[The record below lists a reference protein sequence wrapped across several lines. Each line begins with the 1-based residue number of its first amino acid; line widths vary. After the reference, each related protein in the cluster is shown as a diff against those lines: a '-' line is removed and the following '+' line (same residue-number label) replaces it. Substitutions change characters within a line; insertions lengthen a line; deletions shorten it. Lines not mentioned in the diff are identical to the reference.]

1 MMPIHIDTNTLNL
14 ITMSP
19 MLVTL
24 LGALVILCIDLF
36 KKDLDKTLYVTLTI
50 LTLFI
55 AMGST
60 LSLNINERG
69 LFDTILIDGVSV
81 LGQVL
86 IIAGSMLFIPLALT
100 KRKFHDFSYPEF
112 FSLFLFMVFGF
123 QFMAA
128 SDNLILI
135 FVGLET
141 ASLALYTLIAMHNTR
156 LAHEA
161 AIKYFTMGALAAG
174 FFVMGAAIIY
184 ATTGSVEIYSIA
196 KVLLSKINEPGVI
209 VPIVGGALFMMVA
222 IGFKVSL
229 IPFHMWTPDAY
240 EGASA
245 PMAGYMSIV
254 PKIAMMVFAIR
265 LFGIYMELEIPTVK
279 ITIII
284 LAIIT
289 TTIANMM
296 ALVQK
301 DVKRMLAYSSISHA
315 GFVLVAL
322 ALDTTKGYSSI
333 FMYYGLFMFTNLGAF
348 TMLWI
353 SRHKYNVHHDR
364 FHHPYEKFA
373 GMIKKAPISAVIMGI
388 FMLSLAGVPPF
399 SLFWGKLYVLS
410 AIVDAG
416 SENSWYYYVAGIMAL
431 NSAIAVYYYLKLI
444 VYMFLKPAVNE
455 EKVVYAN
462 RAFSLELVVG
472 IAAFATIASIFYVNP
487 LMSFITDLVGAS
499 GY

>member
-1 MMPIHIDTNTLNL
+1 
-14 ITMSP
+14 
-19 MLVTL
+19 
-24 LGALVILCIDLF
+24 VILCIDLI
-36 KKDLDKTLYVTLTI
+36 KSDLDKTLYVTLTM

-55 AMGST
+55 ALGAV

-69 LFDTILIDGVSV
+69 MFGTILIDGVSV

-100 KRKFHDFSYPEF
+100 KRRFHDFSYPEF

-174 FFVMGAAIIY
+174 FFAMGAAIIY
-184 ATTGSVEIYSIA
+184 ATTGSVEIDIIS
-196 KVLLSKINEPGVI
+196 KVLLNRINEAEI
-209 VPIVGGALFMMVA
+209 LIPIIGGALFMTVA
-222 IGFKVSL
+222 IGLKVSL

-254 PKIAMMVFAIR
+254 PKIAMMVVAIR
-265 LFGIYMELEIPTVK
+265 LFGIYMELD
-279 ITIII
+279 ITIVKTTII
-284 LAIIT
+284 ALAIVT
-289 TTIANMM
+289 TTAANMM

-315 GFVLVAL
+315 GFVLVAI
-322 ALDTTKGYSSI
+322 ALDTTKVYSSI
-333 FMYYGLFMFTNLGAF
+333 FLYYGLFMFTNLGAF

-353 SRHKYNVHHDR
+353 SRHKYNIHHDR

-373 GMIKKAPISAVIMGI
+373 GMIKKAPIAAVIMAV

-399 SLFWGKLYVLS
+399 SLFWGKLYILS
-410 AIVDAG
+410 AIVDSG
-416 SENSWYYYVAGIMAL
+416 YYTVAIIMAL

-444 VYMFLKPAVNE
+444 VYMFLKPAE
-455 EKVVYAN
+455 ENAGKVIYAN
-462 RAFSLELVVG
+462 RAFTLELVIG
-472 IAAFATIASIFYVNP
+472 IAAFVTITSIFYINP

>member
-1 MMPIHIDTNTLNL
+1 MTPISIDFNALNL
-14 ITMSP
+14 VSMSP
-19 MLVTL
+19 MLVIL
-24 LGALVILCIDLF
+24 LGALVVLCIDLV
-36 KKDLDKTLYVTLTI
+36 KPNLDKTLYVTLTM

-55 AMGST
+55 ALGAV

-86 IIAGSMLFIPLALT
+86 IIVASMLFIPLALT

-156 LAHEA
+156 LSHEA
-161 AIKYFTMGALAAG
+161 AIKYFTMGAAAAG
-174 FFVMGAAIIY
+174 FFAMGAAIIY
-184 ATTGSVEIYSIA
+184 GTTGSVEMYSIA
-196 KVLLSKINEPGVI
+196 RVLQDRINEPGILIPV
-209 VPIVGGALFMMVA
+209 VGGALFMIVA

-229 IPFHMWTPDAY
+229 IPFHMWTPDTY

-254 PKIAMMVFAIR
+254 PKVAMMVVAIR
-265 LFGIYMELEIPTVK
+265 LFGIYMELDITVVK
-279 ITIII
+279 TTIIV
-284 LAIIT
+284 LAVIT
-289 TTIANMM
+289 TTLANMM

-315 GFVLVAL
+315 GFVLVAI

-333 FMYYGLFMFTNLGAF
+333 FLYYGLFLFTNLGAF

-353 SRHKYNVHHDR
+353 SRHKYNIHHDR

-373 GMIKKAPISAVIMGI
+373 GMIKRAPIAAIIMAI

-410 AIVDAG
+410 AIVDSG
-416 SENSWYYYVAGIMAL
+416 YYTVAIIMAL

-444 VYMFLKPAVNE
+444 VYMFLKPADENDG
-455 EKVVYAN
+455 KVVYAN
-462 RAFSLELVVG
+462 RAFTLELVIG
-472 IAAFATIASIFYVNP
+472 IAAFVTVTSIFYINP
-487 LMSFITDLVGAS
+487 VMSFITDLVGAS

>member
-1 MMPIHIDTNTLNL
+1 MTPISINFSALNL
-14 ITMSP
+14 LSMSP
-19 MLVTL
+19 MLIIL
-24 LGALVILCIDLF
+24 FGALVILCIDLI
-36 KKDLDKTLYVTLTI
+36 KSNLDKTLYVTLAM

-55 AMGST
+55 ALGAV

-86 IIAGSMLFIPLALT
+86 IITGSMLFIPLALT
-100 KRKFHDFSYPEF
+100 KRRFHDFSYPEF

-161 AIKYFTMGALAAG
+161 AIKYFIMGAMAAS
-174 FFVMGAAIIY
+174 FFAMGAVIIY
-184 ATTGSVEIYSIA
+184 ATTGSVEIHSIA
-196 KVLLSKINEPGVI
+196 RVLQDRISEAGILI
-209 VPIVGGALFMMVA
+209 PIIGGALFMITA
-222 IGFKVSL
+222 IGVKVSL
-229 IPFHMWTPDAY
+229 IPFHMWTPDTY

-245 PMAGYMSIV
+245 PMAGYISIV
-254 PKIAMMVFAIR
+254 PKIAMMVVAIR
-265 LFGIYMELEIPTVK
+265 LFGIYMELDIAIVK
-279 ITIII
+279 TTIIV
-284 LAIIT
+284 LAIVT
-289 TTIANMM
+289 TTAANMM

-315 GFVLVAL
+315 GFVLVAI

-333 FMYYGLFMFTNLGAF
+333 FLYYGLFMFTNLGAF
-348 TMLWI
+348 TMLWV
-353 SRHKYNVHHDR
+353 SRHKYNIHHDR

-373 GMIKKAPISAVIMGI
+373 GMIKRAPISAIIMAI
-388 FMLSLAGVPPF
+388 FMLSLIGVPPF
-399 SLFWGKLYVLS
+399 SLFWGKLYILS
-410 AIVDAG
+410 AIVDSG
-416 SENSWYYYVAGIMAL
+416 YYTVAIIMAL

-444 VYMFLKPAVNE
+444 VYMFLMPETENRG
-455 EKVVYAN
+455 KVVYAN
-462 RAFSLELVVG
+462 RAFTLELVIG
-472 IAAFATIASIFYVNP
+472 IAAFVTITSIFYINP
-487 LMSFITDLVGAS
+487 LMSFITELVGAS